1 MTNMKRLKQGGTV
14 LALLLAAT
22 LAACGGGG
30 GGCSDDDLEVS
41 FSYPDVFSVYRTDA
55 GVPITTQTPRTE
67 GVPASCEADRRFS
80 LDWGSLPTGV
90 SLDGRTGVISGTPR
104 EPGYHLF
111 GVKLTVK
118 GLSGS
123 VDTGMSMRVRDRAA
137 QTFASWDQGLQLP
150 GQPGRLNALNGQLLF
165 VGESPWADSENY
177 LVYESDDAGTSWRM
191 ASTVNAP
198 PVARGFST
206 VAAGG
211 DLLVSGGLRNG
222 TLQGSVWAF
231 DGVNWSSRATTTP
244 FPARRDHLMFTF
256 GGSLYVTGGSDGA
269 NPFRDLWRSTDGGR
283 TWSQLSAPFAAQ
295 DRRPV
300 CGFELN
306 GRAVIVTVLSSPIP
320 GVSAL
325 TEIWSSTDGSDWQ
338 LRPTPA
344 GSPLLALPAATSQC
358 VVGDGHAYLLGSFDT
373 VSTADLDH
381 WNFEPEIF
389 SNSFPDIGGAF
400 LNGRMFVANGVGTST
415 YYLYRT
421 VPR

>member
-1 MTNMKRLKQGGTV
+1 MVDMKRLKQGGTV

-55 GVPITTQTPRTE
+55 GVPIASQTPRTE
-67 GVPASCEADRRFS
+67 GVPASCESDRRFS
-80 LDWGSLPTGV
+80 LDWGSLPPGV
-90 SLDGRTGVISGTPR
+90 SLDSRTGVISGTPR

-123 VDTGMSMRVRDRAA
+123 VDTGMSMRVQDRAA

-165 VGESPWADSENY
+165 VGESVWADSENF
-177 LVYESDDAGTSWRM
+177 LVYASDDNGTSWQM
-191 ASTVNAP
+191 VSTSNAP
-198 PVARGFST
+198 AVARGFST
-206 VAAGG
+206 VEAGG
-211 DLLVSGGLRNG
+211 ELLVSGGLRNG
-222 TLQGSVWAF
+222 TLQGAVWAF
-231 DGVNWSSRATTTP
+231 DGANWSNRATTTP
-244 FPARRDHLMFTF
+244 FPARRDHLMFTH
-256 GGSLYVTGGSDGA
+256 GGSLYVTGGSDGT
-269 NPFRDLWRSTDGGR
+269 NPFRDLWRSADGGR
-283 TWSQLSAPFAAQ
+283 TWSQLSALFAAQ
-295 DRRPV
+295 DRLPV

-306 GRAVIVTVLSSPIP
+306 GQAVIVTVLDSPVL
-320 GVSAL
+320 GVSSL
-325 TEIWSSTDGSDWQ
+325 TEVWSSTNGTDWQ
-338 LRPTPA
+338 LRQTPA

-358 VVGDGHAYLLGSFDT
+358 VVGGGHAYLMGDFDT

-381 WNFEPEIF
+381 WNFEPQIF
-389 SNSFPDIGGAF
+389 SNTFPDIGGTF
-400 LNGRMFVANGVGTST
+400 LNGRVFVANGVRTST